1 MSRALVLLSGG
12 LDSTVCLAIA
22 VREASAVV
30 AVTVDYGQR
39 HQMELQGA
47 ERVAAALGAEQ
58 LVVHLDL
65 SAWGG
70 SALTD
75 EAIAVP
81 DHAVA
86 VPDHAV
92 AVPDHGTAGT
102 APAVIPPTY
111 VPARNL
117 IFCALACG
125 VAESRNCDSVY
136 LGVNA
141 LDYSGYP
148 DCRPEFVAAFREAAA
163 LGLKRGVEGRPLEFR
178 TPLISRTKAQIVG
191 LGVELGAPL
200 ELTWSCYRGG
210 PAPCGTCDSC
220 GLRAKGFSEAGVADP
235 ALA

>member
-22 VREASAVV
+22 ASEASSVTT
-30 AVTVDYGQR
+30 VTVDYGQR
-39 HQMELQGA
+39 HRVELASAAQ
-47 ERVAAALGAEQ
+47 VVAALGVEQ
-58 LVVHLDL
+58 LVVRLDL

-75 EAIAVP
+75 
-81 DHAVA
+81 D
-86 VPDHAV
+86 AV
-92 AVPDHGTAGT
+92 AVPDHGATPSGGT
-102 APAVIPPTY
+102 SGAIPPTY

-125 VAESRNCDSVY
+125 IAESRHCDSVY

-148 DCRPEFVAAFREAAA
+148 DCRPEFVAAFQQAAT

-178 TPLISRTKAQIVG
+178 TPLISLTKAQIVA

-210 PAPCGTCDSC
+210 AAPCGSCDSC
-220 GLRAKGFSEAGVADP
+220 VLRAKGFSEAGVRDP
-235 ALA
+235 AQA

>member
-1 MSRALVLLSGG
+1 MAAPPVGRALVLLSGG

-22 VREASAVV
+22 AREAAAVT

-39 HQMELQGA
+39 HRVELEGA
-47 ERVAAALGAEQ
+47 ARVAAASGAEQ
-58 LVVHLDL
+58 VVVELDL

-75 EAIAVP
+75 DAIAVP
-81 DHAVA
+81 DHTTT
-86 VPDHAV
+86 PST
-92 AVPDHGTAGT
+92 PTM
-102 APAVIPPTY
+102 PAIPSTY

-125 VAESRNCDSVY
+125 IAESHNSDSVY

-148 DCRPEFVAAFREAAA
+148 DCRPEFVAAFQQAAA

-178 TPLISRTKAQIVG
+178 TPLIHRTKAEIVT

-200 ELTWSCYRGG
+200 ELTWSCYRGR
-210 PAPCGTCDSC
+210 AEPCGSCDSC
-220 GLRAKGFSEAGVADP
+220 VLRAKGFSEAGVADP

>member
-1 MSRALVLLSGG
+1 MDAPPGGRALVLLSGG

-22 VREASAVV
+22 VRDAPAVT

-39 HQMELQGA
+39 HRVELESA
-47 ERVAAALGAEQ
+47 TRVATALSAEQ
-58 LVVHLDL
+58 LVVDLDL

-75 EAIAVP
+75 DAIAVP
-81 DHAVA
+81 DHTVGPSGEAPA
-86 VPDHAV
+86 
-92 AVPDHGTAGT
+92 T
-102 APAVIPPTY
+102 APAIPTTY

-125 VAESRNCDSVY
+125 IAESRGCDSVY

-148 DCRPEFVAAFREAAA
+148 DCRPEFVAAFQQAAA
-163 LGLKRGVEGRPLEFR
+163 LGLKRGVEGHPLEFR
-178 TPLISRTKAQIVG
+178 TPLIRLTKAEIVS
-191 LGVELGAPL
+191 LGVDLGAPL

-210 PAPCGTCDSC
+210 AQPCGSCDSC
-220 GLRAKGFSEAGVADP
+220 VLRAKGFSEAGVADP
-235 ALA
+235 APA

>member
-1 MSRALVLLSGG
+1 MGASPVGRALVLLSGG

-22 VREASAVV
+22 VRDALAVT

-39 HQMELQGA
+39 HRVELESA
-47 ERVAAALGAEQ
+47 ARVAAALGAEQ
-58 LVVHLDL
+58 LVVNLDL

-75 EAIAVP
+75 DAIPVP
-81 DHAVA
+81 DHAA
-86 VPDHAV
+86 TPFGD
-92 AVPDHGTAGT
+92 TSQ
-102 APAVIPPTY
+102 VIPSTY

-125 VAESRNCDSVY
+125 IAESRGCDSVY
-136 LGVNA
+136 LGVNV

-148 DCRPEFVAAFREAAA
+148 DCRPEFVAAFRQAAA
-163 LGLKRGVEGRPLEFR
+163 LGLKRGVEGHPLEFR
-178 TPLISRTKAQIVG
+178 TPLIRLSKAEIVS

-210 PAPCGTCDSC
+210 AEPCGSCDSC
-220 GLRAKGFSEAGVADP
+220 VLRAKGFSEAGVVDP
-235 ALA
+235 AAA

>member
-39 HQMELQGA
+39 HRVELQGA

-81 DHAVA
+81 DHATGGA
-86 VPDHAV
+86 
-92 AVPDHGTAGT
+92 
-102 APAVIPPTY
+102 APAAIPPTY

-125 VAESRNCDSVY
+125 VAESQDCDSVY

-178 TPLISRTKAQIVG
+178 TPLIRRTKAEIVG
-191 LGVELGAPL
+191 LGVELRAPL

-210 PAPCGTCDSC
+210 PAPCGSCDSC
-220 GLRAKGFSEAGVADP
+220 VLRAKGFSEAGVADP

>member
-1 MSRALVLLSGG
+1 VLLSGG

-22 VREASAVV
+22 VRDAAAVT

-39 HQMELQGA
+39 HRVELESA
-47 ERVAAALGAEQ
+47 ARVAAAFGAEQ
-58 LVVHLDL
+58 LVVELDL
-65 SAWGG
+65 SAWGS

-81 DHAVA
+81 DHAVG
-86 VPDHAV
+86 PS
-92 AVPDHGTAGT
+92 GT
-102 APAVIPPTY
+102 APATAPGTIPSTY

-125 VAESRNCDSVY
+125 IAESRDCDSVY

-148 DCRPEFVAAFREAAA
+148 DCRPEFVAAFQQAAA

-178 TPLISRTKAQIVG
+178 TPLISRTKAEIVT

-210 PAPCGTCDSC
+210 AEPCGSCDSC
-220 GLRAKGFSEAGVADP
+220 VLRAKGFSEASVADP
-235 ALA
+235 ALS

>member
-1 MSRALVLLSGG
+1 MAGAVVLLSGG
-12 LDSTVCLAIA
+12 LDSTVCLAMA
-22 VREASAVV
+22 VREESAVT
-30 AVTVDYGQR
+30 ALTVDYGQR
-39 HQMELQGA
+39 HRVELEGA
-47 ERVAAALGAEQ
+47 AKVAGALEAEQ
-58 LVVHLDL
+58 LLVHLDL

-75 EAIAVP
+75 EA
-81 DHAVA
+81 VA
-86 VPDHAV
+86 VPDHA
-92 AVPDHGTAGT
+92 AISSGGAS
-102 APAVIPPTY
+102 PAIPVTY

-125 VAESRNCDSVY
+125 VAESRNCDTVY

-148 DCRPEFVAAFREAAA
+148 DCRPEFVAAFQQAAT

-178 TPLISRTKAQIVG
+178 TPLISRTKAEIVR

-200 ELTWSCYRGG
+200 ELTWSCYRGEA
-210 PAPCGTCDSC
+210 APCGSCDSC
-220 GLRAKGFSEAGVADP
+220 VLRAKGFSEAGVADP

>member
-1 MSRALVLLSGG
+1 MGAPPVGRALVLLSGG

-22 VREASAVV
+22 VRDAPGVT

-39 HQMELQGA
+39 HRVELESA
-47 ERVAAALGAEQ
+47 TRVATALSAEQ
-58 LVVHLDL
+58 LVVDLDL

-75 EAIAVP
+75 DAIAVP
-81 DHAVA
+81 DHTVGPSGA
-86 VPDHAV
+86 
-92 AVPDHGTAGT
+92 
-102 APAVIPPTY
+102 APAIPTTY

-125 VAESRNCDSVY
+125 IAESRGCDSIY

-148 DCRPEFVAAFREAAA
+148 DCRPEFVAAFQQAAA
-163 LGLKRGVEGRPLEFR
+163 LGLKRGVEGHPLEFR
-178 TPLISRTKAQIVG
+178 TPLIRLTKAEIVS

-210 PAPCGTCDSC
+210 AQPCGSCDSC
-220 GLRAKGFSEAGVADP
+220 VLRAKGFSEAGVADP
-235 ALA
+235 APA

>member
-1 MSRALVLLSGG
+1 MGAPPVGRALVLLSGG

-22 VREASAVV
+22 VRDAPVV
-30 AVTVDYGQR
+30 TAVTVDYGQR
-39 HQMELQGA
+39 HRVELESA
-47 ERVAAALGAEQ
+47 TRVATALSAEQ
-58 LVVHLDL
+58 LVVDLDL

-75 EAIAVP
+75 DAIAVP
-81 DHAVA
+81 DHTVGPSGA
-86 VPDHAV
+86 
-92 AVPDHGTAGT
+92 
-102 APAVIPPTY
+102 APAIPTTY

-125 VAESRNCDSVY
+125 IAESRGCDSIY

-148 DCRPEFVAAFREAAA
+148 DCRPEFVAAFQQAAA
-163 LGLKRGVEGRPLEFR
+163 LGLKRGVEGHPLEFR
-178 TPLISRTKAQIVG
+178 TPLIRLTKAEIVS

-210 PAPCGTCDSC
+210 AQPCGSCDSC
-220 GLRAKGFSEAGVADP
+220 VLRAKGFSEAGVADP
-235 ALA
+235 APA

>member
-22 VREASAVV
+22 AREASSVT

-39 HQMELQGA
+39 HRVELEGA
-47 ERVAAALGAEQ
+47 AKVVDALGVEQ
-58 LVVHLDL
+58 LVVQLDL

-75 EAIAVP
+75 
-81 DHAVA
+81 DAVA
-86 VPDHAV
+86 VPDYA
-92 AVPDHGTAGT
+92 AIPSGGTSGA
-102 APAVIPPTY
+102 IPPTY

-125 VAESRNCDSVY
+125 IAESRQCDSVY

-148 DCRPEFVAAFREAAA
+148 DCRPEFVAAFQQAAA

-178 TPLISRTKAQIVG
+178 TPLMRLTKAQIVA

-210 PAPCGTCDSC
+210 VAPCESCDSC
-220 GLRAKGFSEAGVADP
+220 MLRAKGFSEAGLTDP